1 MGALGLRLRNA
12 RAHPPTVPGLRRSGL
27 RRVWPRWDAGRRGR
41 RGRALGRC
49 GAVALGHVLFVLG
62 AGAPMVALLTAC
74 TTQDHSIEI
83 RQWTNDLAF
92 RITVLPSPPVAEED
106 AIYKIVVQDKN
117 TGQPIESGAGRIF
130 ASNQEQARTDDGLAK
145 GKEIGTYYA
154 RLRYPVSGDWAVGL
168 QFRRDS
174 LRPLDRTLD
183 WVQTVSP
190 APALGTD
197 TTTHSH

>member
-1 MGALGLRLRNA
+1 MSA
-12 RAHPPTVPGLRRSGL
+12 S
-27 RRVWPRWDAGRRGR
+27 
-41 RGRALGRC
+41 
-49 GAVALGHVLFVLG
+49 
-62 AGAPMVALLTAC
+62 LTAC
-74 TTQDHSIEI
+74 TTSDRPMEI
-83 RQWTNDLAF
+83 RQWTNDLEF

-106 AIYKIVVQDKN
+106 AMYKVVVQDKD

-174 LRPLDRTLD
+174 TKALVRTLD

-190 APALGTD
+190 APALGAD
-197 TTTHSH
+197 STHSH